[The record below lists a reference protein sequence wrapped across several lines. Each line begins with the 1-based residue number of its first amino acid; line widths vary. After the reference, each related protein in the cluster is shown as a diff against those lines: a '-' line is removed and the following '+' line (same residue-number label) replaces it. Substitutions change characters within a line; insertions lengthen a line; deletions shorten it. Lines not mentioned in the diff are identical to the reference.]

1 MECYWSQPTDLCSV
15 YFLKDTNDKF
25 RPWKGDFPWTA
36 GTVATLFLPR
46 ILTCMLHSPASLM
59 GKGRHCLY
67 LFLTGGRLFFFN
79 MESPYSK
86 VGGLSPL
93 HPYDSFAPE
102 CNRASLCL
110 VCLHCC
116 HCIWVQKDETLTKYW
131 TFRSCGICCTNHRET
146 LTKSLLLV
154 FIFLPFSFFF
164 LPKPALLF
172 LMWNT
177 DRFAPWVH
185 TFWDWWNGVWVLIAV
200 FEWAA
205 GQRSECYLLFMLS
218 VS

>member
-1 MECYWSQPTDLCSV
+1 MVPLGRCFSFKWSVIDLNQQIFVLYIFSKIQTINLDHGKV
-15 YFLKDTNDKF
+15 TFLEQLGLWLHYFSPGSW
-25 RPWKGDFPWTA
+25 RACCTA
-36 GTVATLFLPR
+36 LQAWWL
-46 ILTCMLHSPASLM
+46 

-67 LFLTGGRLFFFN
+67 LFLTGGRLVFFN

-102 CNRASLCL
+102 CNRACLCL

-164 LPKPALLF
+164 FF
-172 LMWNT
+172 LSQLY
-177 DRFAPWVH
+177 F
-185 TFWDWWNGVWVLIAV
+185 
-200 FEWAA
+200 
-205 GQRSECYLLFMLS
+205 S
-218 VS
+218 